1 MGRIAKWVGYGL
13 AGLMGLGLLA
23 AAIVYLVSEH
33 EIRRQYAV
41 PFASIAVPHDAGSI
55 EKGKR
60 LATVY
65 GCFNSCHGKQM
76 EGSELYD
83 EPGIAKINAPNLTRV
98 VREYTD
104 AQLERLIRR
113 GVKRDGTTTWIMP
126 APMFSRLS
134 DEDLVQIIAFVRSS
148 PVLDGPM
155 REVTVRPL
163 GRLGIVTGQ
172 FKPLAGEI
180 GPEVIRV
187 AVTDRSDPLAFGKY
201 LVQTACTECHGA
213 DLNGSEFLHAPS
225 LAVSAAYSDDDFRRL
240 MRTGVAIGGRQVGMM
255 TEVGRTRFP
264 SLTDDEVDAVREY
277 LRSHYA
283 SPQGEG

>member
-1 MGRIAKWVGYGL
+1 
-13 AGLMGLGLLA
+13 LGLLA
-23 AAIVYLVSEH
+23 TAAVYLFSEH

-41 PFASIAVPHDAGSI
+41 PFAAIAVPHDVGSI

-104 AQLERLIRR
+104 AQLERLIRH

-126 APMFSRLS
+126 SPMFSRLS
-134 DEDLVQIIAFVRSS
+134 DEDLGQIIAFVRSS

-180 GPEVIRV
+180 APAVTRV
-187 AVTDRSDPLAFGKY
+187 AVTDRSDPLVLGKY

-213 DLNGSEFLHAPS
+213 DLKGSELVHAPG
-225 LAVSAAYSDDDFRRL
+225 LAVSAAYSDEDFKRL
-240 MRTGVAIGGRQVGMM
+240 LRTGIAIGGREVGMM

-264 SLTDDEVDAVREY
+264 SLTDEEVNAVREY
-277 LRSHYA
+277 LKNYYA
-283 SPQGEG
+283 SSQGEG